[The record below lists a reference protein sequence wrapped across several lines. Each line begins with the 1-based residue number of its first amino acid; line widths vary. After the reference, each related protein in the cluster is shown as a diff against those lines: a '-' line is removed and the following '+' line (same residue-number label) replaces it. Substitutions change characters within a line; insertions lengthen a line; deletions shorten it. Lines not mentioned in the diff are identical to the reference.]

1 MSSMEKSGDTPGPGG
16 ATGPVRGNSLQAFE
30 RAFAKA
36 PYVSLATY
44 RKSGAE
50 VATPVWC
57 ARDGDEFFVFSASD
71 AGKVKRIRHSGRSR
85 MAVCDVRGRL
95 LGDWCDTRAE
105 LIEDAADIARALE
118 ALRRKYG
125 WQMWLADTGARLTTR
140 FHRRAYIRVRLH
152 SE

>member
-1 MSSMEKSGDTPGPGG
+1 MAATGKPGDAPEPGG
-16 ATGPVRGNSLQAFE
+16 GTGSARGNRQPGFEQAFA
-30 RAFAKA
+30 RA

-44 RKSGAE
+44 RKSGVE

-57 ARDGDEFFVFSASD
+57 ARDGDEFYVFSASD

-105 LIEDAADIARALE
+105 LIEDAAGIARALA

-125 WQMWLADTGARLTTR
+125 WQMWLADTGARLTGR
-140 FHRRAYIRVRLH
+140 LQRRAYIRVRLQY
-152 SE
+152 E